1 MSFDRILSP
10 FGKVTTTHIPEP
22 SGTLVVPVF
31 NNQTIVYLGALTG
44 AIIVRADID
53 PEVRPGAK
61 ICLEFESAPSHDI
74 IWRDGFRGRSRSS
87 PLSTPQIFSFIYN
100 GVEFIEMQ
108 YRIL

>member
-1 MSFDRILSP
+1 MPFDRILSP
-10 FGKVTTTHIPEP
+10 FGKATTIHIPEP

-44 AIIVRADID
+44 AIVVGADID

-61 ICLEFESAPSHDI
+61 ICLEFESAPQHDI

-87 PLSTPQIFSFIYN
+87 ALSTPQIWSFIYN
-100 GVEFIEMQ
+100 GGEFIEMQ

>member
-1 MSFDRILSP
+1 MPFDRILSP
-10 FGKVTTTHIPEP
+10 FGTVTTIHIPEP
-22 SGTLVVPVF
+22 SGTLLVPIF

-44 AIIVRADID
+44 PIVILADID

-61 ICLEFESAPSHDI
+61 ICLVFESAPNHDI

-87 PLSTPQIFSFIYN
+87 LLSTPQIFSFIYN